1 MAWFKKYAPILG
13 IIAFM
18 ALAIYIIIGML
29 NVVSG
34 PIFSI
39 FSKYS
44 HPIRG
49 LFDICTMIAIIPL
62 IAIIYS
68 AITGS
73 LGKEPVFSE
82 NFKIEYLLII
92 VTIIGTL
99 NIPLVFFDVGTTQ
112 IGDFFEKT
120 AYTED
125 YYIEINS
132 VKYPATIFRT
142 HDINGEIWYIL
153 EEIHFG
159 NGSIH
164 FTYTEALDFMLYEE
178 IDYII
183 PGIKTVVSTDEGY
196 SLEVVLTTERVK

>member
-1 MAWFKKYAPILG
+1 MTWLKKYAPILG
-13 IIAFM
+13 TIAFIAV
-18 ALAIYIIIGML
+18 ALYIIIGIL

-82 NFKIEYLLII
+82 NFKIEFLLII

-120 AYTED
+120 AYTEN
-125 YYIEINS
+125 YYVETS
-132 VKYPATIFRT
+132 GVKYPATIFRT
-142 HDINGEIWYIL
+142 HDTNGKICYIL
-153 EEIHFG
+153 EELHFV

-164 FTYTEALDFMLYEE
+164 FTYTEALDFMLNEE

-183 PGIKTVVSTDEGY
+183 PGIKTVVSTDEGF